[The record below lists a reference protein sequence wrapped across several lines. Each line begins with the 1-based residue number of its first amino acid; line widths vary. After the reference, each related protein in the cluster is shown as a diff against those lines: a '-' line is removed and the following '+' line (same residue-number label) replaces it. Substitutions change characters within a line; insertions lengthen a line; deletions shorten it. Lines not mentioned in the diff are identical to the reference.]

1 MPSFLALALFAPLTQ
16 RVLLRL
22 RPAYQPLWAL
32 RHTVV
37 AERISLRTFATFG
50 EALRPCL
57 TRCITAA
64 LRAAAFVPSH
74 WRSRALLLSQAAQ
87 RPARPRWCTGA
98 VRAARWPASGRAA
111 ARRAMAGTRARPA
124 PARAAP
130 SSGAAAERQLLQ
142 PVNPLSFSV
151 QALPHCRSSG
161 PPARVLRS
169 SSDARLSAVRAAR
182 LEKEAIAAS
191 SGSGG
196 GGGGVAAARAAAGGA
211 QRGLSRVGQAPPAT
225 RPRLGGWVAETMQR
239 ARPPA
244 A

>member
-16 RVLLRL
+16 RVLQRL

-32 RHTVV
+32 RHAVV

-64 LRAAAFVPSH
+64 LRAVAFVPSLR
-74 WRSRALLLSQAAQ
+74 RSRALLPSQAAQ

-124 PARAAP
+124 LHAPLPAQGPPPSVSCGSRSTPSPSASRRFRTAEAADHQRASCAAAAMPGLVLCAP
-130 SSGAAAERQLLQ
+130 PGWRKKQLRRARGLGAAVAGWRRRA
-142 PVNPLSFSV
+142 PL
-151 QALPHCRSSG
+151 P
-161 PPARVLRS
+161 
-169 SSDARLSAVRAAR
+169 AAR
-182 LEKEAIAAS
+182 SAA
-191 SGSGG
+191 
-196 GGGGVAAARAAAGGA
+196 
-211 QRGLSRVGQAPPAT
+211 
-225 RPRLGGWVAETMQR
+225 
-239 ARPPA
+239 
-244 A
+244 

>member
-16 RVLLRL
+16 RVLQRL

-64 LRAAAFVPSH
+64 LRAVAFVPSLR
-74 WRSRALLLSQAAQ
+74 RSRALLPSQAAQ

-161 PPARVLRS
+161 PPARVLAAAAMPGLVLCAPPGWRKKQLRR
-169 SSDARLSAVRAAR
+169 ARGLGAAVAGWRRRAPLPAAR
-182 LEKEAIAAS
+182 SAA
-191 SGSGG
+191 
-196 GGGGVAAARAAAGGA
+196 
-211 QRGLSRVGQAPPAT
+211 
-225 RPRLGGWVAETMQR
+225 
-239 ARPPA
+239 
-244 A
+244 